1 MTQRPAPS
9 LFRRARRGVLAMVAL
24 TCLAAL
30 GGALAAQYGWDMR
43 PCPWCIFQR
52 VVYLA
57 IAVVAL
63 LGWLLPQRIA
73 ALLASLGVL
82 VLALGGV
89 ASAVFQHQVAAK
101 DSSCAFTL
109 ADRFLAA
116 TGLESAL
123 PWLFQVTASCADAA
137 SATLLGVGFDVLSG
151 LLFALLA
158 CTASVLLW
166 HLRRRRLWRSRL
178 QD

>member
-1 MTQRPAPS
+1 MIQRPAAS
-9 LFRRARRGVLAMVAL
+9 LFRRAPRGVLAMVAL
-24 TCLAAL
+24 TCLAAV

-52 VVYLA
+52 VIYLA
-57 IAVVAL
+57 IAAVAL
-63 LGWLLPQRIA
+63 LGWLLPQRRA

-82 VLALGGV
+82 MLALGGV

-123 PWLFQVTASCADAA
+123 PWLFQVTATCADAA
-137 SATLLGVGFDVLSG
+137 GASLLGVGFDVLSG
-151 LLFALLA
+151 TLFAALAFAVLL
-158 CTASVLLW
+158 LLW
-166 HLRRRRLWRSRL
+166 HLRRPGP
-178 QD
+178 